1 MFKELAPLLRHRSV
15 LLTVTHIE
23 EDQFR
28 VNVVPKKIADGDNNA
43 LTIPL
48 SVTGTVD
55 ELDAQLPQTLQSF
68 VCGHLEL
75 KNSLE
80 RAKAEMEAA
89 SKAAQA
95 EARGKTNKAQA
106 TKKDV
111 QGKGAATPASS
122 PSTPAIEQKP
132 DPPQTASLFDIPVE
146 PVSTAAPV
154 AFAAAP
160 APAVSGTEK
169 EQEILAEIA
178 ERGESAE
185 DDEAS

>member
-43 LTIPL
+43 LTTPL

-68 VCGHLEL
+68 VCSHLEL

-80 RAKAEMEAA
+80 RAKAEMEGAA
-89 SKAAQA
+89 TAAQA
-95 EARGKTNKAQA
+95 EARGKRNKAQA
-106 TKKDV
+106 TKKDAL
-111 QGKGAATPASS
+111 GKGAAVPPSS
-122 PSTPAIEQKP
+122 PSTSALEQKP
-132 DPPQTASLFDIPVE
+132 EPPETASLFDIPVE
-146 PVSTAAPV
+146 PASTAAP
-154 AFAAAP
+154 APFAAT
-160 APAVSGTEK
+160 PAVTDVEE